1 MPVSRTDQEKSVE
14 EHGPVVAA
22 AAGEGVDTSDRQLVP
37 VAAADED
44 DAREE
49 KVKKENDEKESPE
62 TSEKKGSTFMW

>member
-22 AAGEGVDTSDRQLVP
+22 AGEDVDTSDRQLVP

-49 KVKKENDEKESPE
+49 KVNKENDEKESPE